1 MSDHL
6 KRIQSMAKRYNTLG
20 VVQDETVAAIDEM
33 IDARNIP
40 QVRPMTGVQ
49 IKQVRARWKMSQAA
63 LARTVGMSVESVSK
77 WERNESKPNNA
88 ALRILNT
95 IETKG
100 PAIFLS

>member
-6 KRIQSMAKRYNTLG
+6 KRIQSMAKRYNALG
-20 VVQDETVAAIDEM
+20 VVQDETVAAIDEA

-40 QVRPMTGVQ
+40 QVRPMTGAQ

-95 IETKG
+95 IEDKG
-100 PAIFLS
+100 PAVFLG